1 MSVLARNGS
10 RRSAPDELAGVSDPS
25 ALDPLPST
33 PEEAE
38 AVLHEMVR
46 AFSLDASLI
55 GAGMRTRSEASR
67 DRPPAGTEAGA
78 AAIITVTGDGFIH
91 SWDEA
96 AEAIFGYSAAEA
108 IGKALATIMP
118 TDEREAP
125 SASAPRTAERQVV
138 GQHADGTT
146 FPLETTSAAVVLGGA
161 QLRIIALRCLVGAQ
175 RREEQRRKA
184 EARYRTLV
192 EQIPAVTFMAALNED
207 VTELYVSPQIE
218 ALLGFT
224 QEEWLGN
231 PFLWFNQLHPED
243 RERCNREFALG
254 CRTGGPF
261 RAEFRALTRDGNV
274 VWVRGEARVVRDDD
288 GHPLFLQGIAYDITE
303 SKRAEE
309 AVRASTE
316 RIQTS
321 LREKEVLLEEIHHRV
336 KNNLQVIS
344 SLLRLQS
351 THVHDPGALEMF
363 AESCNRIHSMALVH
377 ERLYQSA
384 DLSRVDLGEYVRSLT
399 DLLCRSYHTRAA
411 GVGIRAAVDDVSL
424 GIDAA
429 VPLGLAINELVSN
442 CLKHA
447 FPDGRRGEIQIEV
460 RPDEAYGYLLRVA
473 DDGVGFPRDVD
484 FRATETLGMQ
494 LVCALTEQLGGT
506 IELRSDGGTEF
517 RILFAG
523 S

>member
-1 MSVLARNGS
+1 MIGVARNGA
-10 RRSAPDELAGVSDPS
+10 RRTTPDDLLGRPEASAGE
-25 ALDPLPST
+25 PLPST

-38 AVLHEMVR
+38 AVLREMGQ
-46 AFSLDASLI
+46 AFSLDASVVSARILARES
-55 GAGMRTRSEASR
+55 GRERV
-67 DRPPAGTEAGA
+67 PPGTDAGT
-78 AAIITVTGDGFIH
+78 AAIITVTGEGLVH
-91 SWDEA
+91 SWDRA
-96 AEAIFGYSAAEA
+96 AEAIFGHAASETIGRPIASFILQADEPAASGSSQTTESAAT
-108 IGKALATIMP
+108 GL
-118 TDEREAP
+118 
-125 SASAPRTAERQVV
+125 
-138 GQHADGTT
+138 HADGTT
-146 FPLETTSAAVVLGGA
+146 FPLETTTTHVALGGA
-161 QLRIIALRCLVGAQ
+161 QIRILAVRGLTDA
-175 RREEQRRKA
+175 RRTEEQRRKA

-207 VTELYVSPQIE
+207 ATELYVSPQIE

-231 PFLWFNQLHPED
+231 PFLWFNQLHPDD

-254 CRTGGPF
+254 VRTGGPF

-274 VWVRGEARVVRDDD
+274 VWVRGEARVVRDDH

-309 AVRASTE
+309 AVRASAE

-351 THVHDPGALEMF
+351 AHVHDPGALEMF

-399 DLLCRSYHTRAA
+399 DLLCRSYHTRAE
-411 GVGIRAAVDDVSL
+411 GIGIRAMVDDVSL
-424 GIDAA
+424 GVDTA

-442 CLKHA
+442 CLKYA
-447 FPDGRRGEIQIEV
+447 FPDGRRGEIQIEL
-460 RPDEAYGYLLRVA
+460 RPDPSCGYLLRVA
-473 DDGVGFPRDVD
+473 DDGVGVPKDVD

-506 IELRSDGGTEF
+506 IELRSEGGTEF
-517 RILFAG
+517 RILFSG